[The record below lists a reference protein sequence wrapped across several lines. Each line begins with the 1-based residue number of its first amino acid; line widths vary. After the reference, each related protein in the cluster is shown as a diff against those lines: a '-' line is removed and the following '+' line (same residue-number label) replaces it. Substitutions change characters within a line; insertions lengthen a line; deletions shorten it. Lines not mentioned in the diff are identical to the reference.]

1 MNTNPAVVYDACVL
15 YPAPLRDLLVEL
27 AGLAQDLDWFRAK
40 WTEEI
45 HEEWVRNLLDNRP
58 DLTRQQVNR
67 TKDLMNRHIDD
78 CLVTGY
84 EHRIESLNLPDEND
98 RHVLAA
104 AIECGASIIVTANLG
119 DFPAETLITSGIQPM
134 TADDFICEFLD
145 TYEEAGEKVLE
156 EAVRAIKRRLKNP
169 AMSWNQYFGCL
180 ESMQGNELTN
190 TVQRLRAI
198 IPAEEVSADD
208 LHSKTETATG
218 GEWLSTEEAAELIA
232 CSHEHVVDL
241 INEGQLK
248 CREVG
253 SDRLIKRDELLQF
266 IEEEDKKRDAAMAS
280 LIEHTEEMGGY
291 ELK

>member
-40 WTEEI
+40 WTDEI
-45 HEEWVRNLLDNRP
+45 HDEWIRNLLQNRP

-119 DFPAETLITSGIQPM
+119 DFPAETLITSGIKPM
-134 TADDFICEFLD
+134 TADEFLCDLLD
-145 TYEEAGEKVLE
+145 TYEDTGERVLE
-156 EAVRAIKRRLKNP
+156 EAVRAIKCRLKNP
-169 AMSWNQYFGCL
+169 AMSWSQYFECL
-180 ESMQGNELTN
+180 ESMDGNELTN
-190 TVQRLRAI
+190 TVQRLRVI
-198 IPAEEVSADD
+198 IPAEEIIADD
-208 LHSKTETATG
+208 LLFAANAATE
-218 GEWLSTEEAAELIA
+218 
-232 CSHEHVVDL
+232 
-241 INEGQLK
+241 
-248 CREVG
+248 G
-253 SDRLIKRDELLQF
+253 S
-266 IEEEDKKRDAAMAS
+266 
-280 LIEHTEEMGGY
+280 
-291 ELK
+291 